1 MEADLST
8 LFIVALIAVAAP
20 LVSELPI
27 GLRLPIVVVEI
38 ALGILVGPQVLGW
51 ADAGGVL
58 AFLGTLGL
66 AFLFFLAGLELDIA
80 ELTGRPLSLSLKSW
94 TVTIVLAIGLTLL
107 LRSTGFLNAPIMI
120 ATALATTALGTLL
133 PILRDDGELQTRF
146 GILLVA
152 AGAVGEIGPVLVVSL
167 LLTREHTTWVQTLL
181 LLAFAAVALS
191 AAVIAHTRFDPAIR
205 LLQRTLH
212 ASSQLPVRVCILL
225 MVGLVALAQRFG
237 LDMILGAFAAGM
249 VVRLAGAGA
258 QGEAL
263 REKLEA
269 IGFGF
274 LVPLFFV
281 VSGMKFDAVTLFA
294 SSEALL
300 RVPLFLAL
308 LLLLRGGPA
317 LLFFRRELA
326 RGEHLPFAFYVS
338 TGLPLI
344 VAITEIGVTT
354 GRMRSDNGAA
364 LVGAGMLSVLLFP
377 LIALALRR
385 RAGGTKP
392 QHTKASETD
401 VR

>member
-51 ADAGGVL
+51 ADASGVL

-66 AFLFFLAGLELDIA
+66 AFLFFLAGLELDVA
-80 ELTGRPLSLSLKSW
+80 ELTGRPLSLALKSW

-133 PILRDDGELQTRF
+133 PILRDDGELKTRF
-146 GILLVA
+146 GTLLVA

-167 LLTREHTTWVQTLL
+167 LLTREHTTWIQTLL

-191 AAVIAHTRFDPAIR
+191 AAVIAHARFDPAIR
-205 LLQRTLH
+205 LLRRTLH

-225 MVGLVALAQRFG
+225 MVGLVLLAQRFG

-249 VVRLAGAGA
+249 VVRLASAGA
-258 QGEAL
+258 RGEGL

-281 VSGMKFDAVTLFA
+281 VSGMKFDAATLFA

-300 RVPLFLAL
+300 RVPVFLAL
-308 LLLLRGGPA
+308 FLLLRGGPA
-317 LLFFRRELA
+317 LLLFRHDLA

-338 TGLPLI
+338 TALPLI
-344 VAITEIGVTT
+344 VAITEIGVAT

-385 RAGGTKP
+385 RAGRKVLRHTKP
-392 QHTKASETD
+392 SETD
-401 VR
+401 AR